1 MIKFKKKE
9 AYVMFFEY
17 KKMKKTDLGG
27 GLSRRVLAHG
37 EAMMAVEVSF
47 EKGAIGAMHS
57 HPHVQISYVL
67 EGKFEA
73 TIGGEVRIIAKGD
86 TYYTL
91 PDVPHGVVCLE
102 AGVLL
107 DVFTPERKDFL

>member
-1 MIKFKKKE
+1 
-9 AYVMFFEY
+9 MFFEY
-17 KKMKKTDLGG
+17 EKMKKTDLGG
-27 GLSRRVLAHG
+27 GLSRRVLAHD

-47 EKGAIGAMHS
+47 EKGTIGAMHS

-73 TIGGEVRIIAKGD
+73 TIGGEVRIIGKGD

>member
-1 MIKFKKKE
+1 
-9 AYVMFFEY
+9 MFTFHDYTNKIE
-17 KKMKKTDLGG
+17 LGG
-27 GLSRRVLAHG
+27 GVSRRILSHG
-37 EAMMAVEVSF
+37 KDMMAVEVGF
-47 EKGAIGAMHS
+47 EAGAIGAMHT

-73 TIGGEVRIIAKGD
+73 EIGGEKRIISVGD

-102 AGVLL
+102 KGRLL
-107 DVFTPERKDFL
+107 DIFTPERKDFLK

>member
-1 MIKFKKKE
+1 
-9 AYVMFFEY
+9 MFTLHDDTELIE
-17 KKMKKTDLGG
+17 LGG
-27 GLSRRVLAHG
+27 GVSRRILSHG
-37 EAMMAVEVSF
+37 EDIMAVEVIF
-47 EKGAIGAMHS
+47 EEGAIGAMHT

-73 TIGGEVRIIAKGD
+73 EIGGEKRIISVGD

-102 AGVLL
+102 KGKLL
-107 DVFTPERKDFL
+107 DIFTPERKDFLK